1 MKKIFLKD
9 YINNEIV
16 LSGRDKGEK
25 IRNKIK
31 IDLYDADSNVYQIV
45 VPNFVRTWNPSHFL
59 GIFSRSIKKLGLDQ
73 FEEKY
78 KFISDTQ
85 DEKLKKT
92 IEDDL
97 KEGVEWALDE
107 SEILP

>member
-1 MKKIFLKD
+1 MKEIFLKN
-9 YINNEIV
+9 YINDEIV

-25 IRNKIK
+25 IRSNIK
-31 IDLYDADSNVYQIV
+31 IDLLDDDNEMYQIV
-45 VPNFVRTWNPSHFL
+45 IPDSVRTWNPSHFL
-59 GIFSRSIKKLGLDQ
+59 GIFSKSIKKLGLEC

-78 KFISDTQ
+78 KFISDTP
-85 DEKLKKT
+85 DKKLKKT